1 MSNKKSITETIWFFI
16 YVCVYSVHCTILET
30 NCFMALLRG
39 GHATAVQI
47 TWLDCG
53 QWLPPAPGVHSGQEI
68 FGQLPLHGYTA
79 GKSYSASSRGTRRA
93 RNIPPALGV
102 HGEQEIF
109 HQLKGYTA
117 GKNYSASSR
126 GTCRTRNISP
136 AHSPGEHGRQELF
149 CQLQGHTADK
159 KYITK
164 MKGVTPIQIKF
175 FFLGGGSRKIR
186 KNAQMLTKA
195 LCFKKMVH
203 FVGIHLRDFPKT
215 CENPQVEFWQVLG
228 QTQKLIF
235 FKLQSPHSFQ
245 MARSQPKKCRY
256 CTLSKISFRFMKISC
271 LACTPPLYA
280 LIFNHLGIWAM
291 KFLQH
296 YLWLLC
302 DFRHHAEFKVCE
314 KSRTTEQWM

>member
-1 MSNKKSITETIWFFI
+1 MTCYRCSDHVTRLQPVTSAMLQGYTAGKN
-16 YVCVYSVHCTILET
+16 YSL
-30 NCFMALLRG
+30 
-39 GHATAVQI
+39 
-47 TWLDCG
+47 
-53 QWLPPAPGVHSGQEI
+53 PAPGIHGGQEI

-136 AHSPGEHGRQELF
+136 AHSPGEHGRQELY

-175 FFLGGGSRKIR
+175 FWGGGSRKIR
-186 KNAQMLTKA
+186 KMHKCSPKLFV
-195 LCFKKMVH
+195 LKKWY
-203 FVGIHLRDFPKT
+203 ILW
-215 CENPQVEFWQVLG
+215 EF
-228 QTQKLIF
+228 T
-235 FKLQSPHSFQ
+235 
-245 MARSQPKKCRY
+245 
-256 CTLSKISFRFMKISC
+256 
-271 LACTPPLYA
+271 
-280 LIFNHLGIWAM
+280 
-291 KFLQH
+291 
-296 YLWLLC
+296 
-302 DFRHHAEFKVCE
+302 
-314 KSRTTEQWM
+314 

>member
-1 MSNKKSITETIWFFI
+1 MYRT
-16 YVCVYSVHCTILET
+16 VQCTILET

-47 TWLDCG
+47 TWLDCS
-53 QWLPPAPGVHSGQEI
+53 QWLPPCSRGTQRARIILCQLQGYTAGKKYLAM
-68 FGQLPLHGYTA
+68 QLPLHGYTA

-164 MKGVTPIQIKF
+164 MKGMTPIQIKF
-175 FFLGGGSRKIR
+175 FFGGGDHAKLEKMHKCSPK
-186 KNAQMLTKA
+186 LFV
-195 LCFKKMVH
+195 LKKWYILWEFTWEIFLKRVRT
-203 FVGIHLRDFPKT
+203 LRLNSD
-215 CENPQVEFWQVLG
+215 
-228 QTQKLIF
+228 
-235 FKLQSPHSFQ
+235 
-245 MARSQPKKCRY
+245 
-256 CTLSKISFRFMKISC
+256 
-271 LACTPPLYA
+271 
-280 LIFNHLGIWAM
+280 
-291 KFLQH
+291 KF
-296 YLWLLC
+296 
-302 DFRHHAEFKVCE
+302 
-314 KSRTTEQWM
+314 